1 MKRLK
6 VLTVVGTRP
15 EIIRLACVLQ
25 KLDASPAIEHILV
38 HTGQNYDYELNEV
51 FFEDLGLRK
60 PDYFLNAA
68 GTNATSTAGQILI
81 NIDPVLEEVNPDAF
95 LVLGDTN
102 SCLCAIAAKKRHIP
116 IFHMEAGN
124 RCFDQRVPEESNRKI
139 VDHISDINLTYSSIA
154 REYLLREGIP
164 ADRVIKTG
172 SPMYEV
178 LHNYLPKIE
187 ASTILEKLQLERLQK
202 QVKNVYENV
211 PMYRE
216 RMDKKGVKPE
226 DIKELKDLAKLPFTT
241 KQDLRDYYPFDL
253 FAADKKDIVR
263 IHASSGTTGR
273 QIVAG
278 YTRNDLDMWADC
290 MARQIAAAGG
300 DENSVVQVSYGYG
313 LFTGGLGAHGGSE
326 RIGAMT
332 IPTSSGNTERQ
343 IRLMIEL
350 GATHLCCTPSYA
362 MYLGETINEMGV
374 KDQLSLKAGIFGAE
388 PWTEDMRH
396 QIEQSLGIKAY
407 DVYGLTEITGP
418 GVSYE
423 CSAQNGMHVCEDMFI
438 PEIIDP
444 DTEEVLPPGSF
455 GELVFT
461 TITKEGMPMMRYRT
475 RDLCVLDYE
484 KCECG
489 RTLVRMKKPAGRTD
503 DMLIIRGVNVF
514 PSQIEEVLLKIGGDI
529 TPNYQIIVGR
539 ENNTDTLEVQ
549 VEMSEGMLSD
559 DVKSVAAIE
568 KNIVAKLRSTLGL
581 GAKVTL
587 VEPKTIT
594 RSEGK
599 AKRVI
604 DNRKLHD

>member
-1 MKRLK
+1 M
-6 VLTVVGTRP
+6 GMYQP
-15 EIIRLACVLQ
+15 EIETMDR
-25 KLDASPAIEHILV
+25 
-38 HTGQNYDYELNEV
+38 NE
-51 FFEDLGLRK
+51 
-60 PDYFLNAA
+60 
-68 GTNATSTAGQILI
+68 
-81 NIDPVLEEVNPDAF
+81 
-95 LVLGDTN
+95 
-102 SCLCAIAAKKRHIP
+102 
-116 IFHMEAGN
+116 
-124 RCFDQRVPEESNRKI
+124 
-139 VDHISDINLTYSSIA
+139 
-154 REYLLREGIP
+154 
-164 ADRVIKTG
+164 
-172 SPMYEV
+172 
-178 LHNYLPKIE
+178 
-187 ASTILEKLQLERLQK
+187 LEKLQLERLQK

-350 GATHLCCTPSYA
+350 GATHICCTPSYA

-514 PSQIEEVLLKIGGDI
+514 PSQIESALLSVDEKA
-529 TPNYQIIVGR
+529 TNYMLVVDR
-539 ENNTDTLEVQ
+539 VNNLDTLEIQ
-549 VEMSEGMLSD
+549 LETRPDMFGD
-559 DVKSVAAIE
+559 GVKTLENYTRRVKTAIDSAIGVGI
-568 KNIVAKLRSTLGL
+568 NVKLL
-581 GAKVTL
+581 
-587 VEPKTIT
+587 EPKTLA
-594 RSEGK
+594 RSMGK
-599 AKRVI
+599 AVRVQ
-604 DNRKLHD
+604 DNRAIKNKFEKK